1 MLNFLR
7 NLFFGVKMDD
17 QDLHQKSLKL
27 AAKFRQLY
35 ATNAD
40 HREVL
45 AALEAY
51 TNCRRQIT
59 TYDDEGKRI
68 GARQAFD
75 VTQGHW
81 TT

>member
-1 MLNFLR
+1 MNFLR
-7 NLFFGVKMDD
+7 NLFFGVKMNDL
-17 QDLHQKSLKL
+17 DLHEKSLKL

-40 HREVL
+40 HHKVL

-51 TNCRRQIT
+51 TDCRRQIT
-59 TYDDEGKRI
+59 TYDKEGKRI